1 MIQTKY
7 IDNAVADD
15 RNNRLD
21 PAYPHQWCYSSI
33 LLTCH
38 GKVGP

>member
-21 PAYPHQWCYSSI
+21 PAYPHQ
-33 LLTCH
+33 
-38 GKVGP
+38 